1 VVTTWD
7 AFGYYMYLPS
17 VIIYHDATELKWLP
31 DVEKKYSVIG
41 DRLYQAGKCD
51 NGNYAF
57 NYFSGVAI
65 MQSPFFLMG
74 HVYAKISKNEQDG
87 FSPPYQWAI
96 ALSALFYGI
105 CALFLLRKIL
115 SFYFNDTIVAIT
127 LLLLFLAT
135 NIIQYV
141 SIDGPMSHS
150 YIFFLYT
157 VILYA
162 TIKWHK
168 RPSVKWAS
176 VIGFTIGLATIC
188 RPTELIIFFI
198 PLLWNTQN
206 KEASKAKWTLV
217 KENKT
222 QLIYLVAFGFIAILP
237 QIVYWKVVTGSFIYD
252 VGSKWDFV
260 NPHWRVLIGLEKG
273 WFIYTPITIFFI
285 LGMFFIK
292 QFPFRKSVVIFCL
305 LNIWIVIAWHD
316 WQYGA
321 SYSCRALVQ
330 SYPLFALP
338 FAAFIDKIRLSKGF
352 YLFCL
357 FGLYLI
363 ILNFYQIS
371 LYNKTIL
378 NSPQILHMIGL

>member
-1 VVTTWD
+1 
-7 AFGYYMYLPS
+7 
-17 VIIYHDATELKWLP
+17 
-31 DVEKKYSVIG
+31 
-41 DRLYQAGKCD
+41 
-51 NGNYAF
+51 
-57 NYFSGVAI
+57 

-74 HVYAKISKNEQDG
+74 HVYAKISKDEQDG

-105 CALFLLRKIL
+105 CGLFLLRKVL
-115 SFYFNDTIVAIT
+115 LFYFNDTVIAIT

-135 NIIQYV
+135 NIIQYI

-157 VILYA
+157 LILYA
-162 TIKWHK
+162 THKWHNK
-168 RPSVKWAS
+168 PSIKWAS

-206 KEASKAKWTLV
+206 KETSKAKWTLV

-222 QLIYLVAFGFIAILP
+222 QLIYLVAFGFITILP
-237 QIVYWKVVTGSFIYD
+237 QIIYWKVVTGSFIYD

-273 WFIYTPITIFFI
+273 CFIYTPITIFFI
-285 LGMFFIK
+285 AGMFFIK
-292 QFPFRKSVVIFCL
+292 QFPFRKSVIVFCI

-316 WQYGA
+316 WKYGA

-338 FAAFIDKIRLSKGF
+338 FTAFIDKIRLSKGF
-352 YLFCL
+352 YIFCL

-363 ILNFYQIS
+363 VLNYYQLS